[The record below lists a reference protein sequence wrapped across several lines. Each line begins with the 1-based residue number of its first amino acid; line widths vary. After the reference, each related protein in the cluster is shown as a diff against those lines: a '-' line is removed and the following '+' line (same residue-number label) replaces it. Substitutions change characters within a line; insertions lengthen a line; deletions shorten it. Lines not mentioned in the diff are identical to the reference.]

1 MKHSGIAE
9 IKSRSF
15 SVDPEQIKQLKYLV
29 REGEGLHLEFKRRA
43 SSPDQIVREM
53 IAFANTSGGILLV
66 GVNDDGEL
74 SGVKYPEEESLL
86 IRKAIVKYSRPHI
99 IFTETVIPLS
109 GMKFVIQYE
118 IPVSRRRP
126 HVFRVSN
133 RQSITYIRLRD
144 MSMKASR
151 EMSEIV
157 KRGKEGKNVQF
168 TYGEKESTLMKFLE
182 RNAKIT
188 LTEFE
193 VLSGLNHQEAAE
205 KLITLVLA
213 NVLKITPTD
222 KGDFYSRL

>member
-1 MKHSGIAE
+1 MNSYE
-9 IKSRSF
+9 NLQTNPQDLR
-15 SVDPEQIKQLKYLV
+15 QLKKIV
-29 REGEGLHLEFKRRA
+29 SAGEGTHLEFKRRA

-86 IRKAIVKYSRPHI
+86 IRKAIVKYTRPHI

-109 GMKFVIQYE
+109 GKKFVIQYE
-118 IPVSRRRP
+118 IPVSRKRP
-126 HVFRVSN
+126 HVFRVNN

-144 MSMKASR
+144 MTMKASR

-157 KRGKEGKNVQF
+157 RRGKEGKNVQF
-168 TYGEKESTLMKFLE
+168 SYGEHESALMKFLE
-182 RNAKIT
+182 RSGKIT
-188 LTEFE
+188 LSEFE
-193 VLSGLNHQEAAE
+193 VLSGLNGRDAAD

>member
-1 MKHSGIAE
+1 MASSE
-9 IKSRSF
+9 ILH
-15 SVDPEQIKQLKYLV
+15 VNPEHIRQLKLFV
-29 REGEGLHLEFKRRA
+29 REGEGTHLEFKRRA

-86 IRKAIVKYSRPHI
+86 IRKAILKCSRPHI
-99 IFTETVIPLS
+99 IFNETVIPLS
-109 GMKFVIQYE
+109 GKKFVIQYE
-118 IPVSRRRP
+118 IPVSRKRP

-157 KRGKEGKNVQF
+157 RRGKQGKNIQF
-168 TYGEKESTLMKFLE
+168 TYGDHEAALMKHLDKKE
-182 RNAKIT
+182 KVT
-188 LTEFE
+188 LPEFQ
-193 VLSGLNHQEAAE
+193 VLTGLNYNDAAE

-213 NVLKITPTD
+213 NVLRITPTE
-222 KGDFYSRL
+222 KGDYYSRV

>member
-1 MKHSGIAE
+1 MSGSEAL
-9 IKSRSF
+9 RTN
-15 SVDPEQIKQLKYLV
+15 PEQLRQLKQLVCL
-29 REGEGLHLEFKRRA
+29 GESLHLEFKRRA
-43 SSPDQIVREM
+43 SNPDQIVREM

-86 IRKAIVKYSRPHI
+86 IRNAVKKYCRPHI
-99 IFTETVIPLS
+99 HYNETVIPLS
-109 GMKFVIQYE
+109 GKRFVIQHE
-118 IPVSRRRP
+118 IPVGRKRP
-126 HVFRVSN
+126 YVFRVSN
-133 RQSITYIRLRD
+133 RQSLTYIRLRD
-144 MSMKASR
+144 MTIKASR

-157 KRGKEGKNVQF
+157 RRGKGGKNVQF
-168 TYGEKESTLMKFLE
+168 AYGDHESALMKFL
-182 RNAKIT
+182 NKNGTIT

-193 VLSGLNHQEAAE
+193 VISGLNHQEAAE

>member
-1 MKHSGIAE
+1 MNSYE
-9 IKSRSF
+9 NLQTNPQDLR
-15 SVDPEQIKQLKYLV
+15 QLKKIV
-29 REGEGLHLEFKRRA
+29 SAGEGTHLEFKRRA

-86 IRKAIVKYSRPHI
+86 IRKAIVKYTRPHI

-109 GMKFVIQYE
+109 GKKFVIQYE
-118 IPVSRRRP
+118 IPVSRKRP
-126 HVFRVSN
+126 HVFRVNN

-144 MSMKASR
+144 MTMKASR

-157 KRGKEGKNVQF
+157 RRGKEGKNVQF
-168 TYGEKESTLMKFLE
+168 SYGEHESALMKFLE
-182 RNAKIT
+182 RSGKIT
-188 LTEFE
+188 LSEFE
-193 VLSGLNHQEAAE
+193 VLSGLNSRDAAD

>member
-1 MKHSGIAE
+1 MPSSETLH
-9 IKSRSF
+9 
-15 SVDPEQIKQLKYLV
+15 VNNDQLRQLSLLV
-29 REGEGLHLEFKRRA
+29 RDGENLHLEFKRRA

-74 SGVKYPEEESLL
+74 SGVKYPEEESLG
-86 IRKAIVKYSRPHI
+86 IRNALKKYCRPHI
-99 IFTETVIPLS
+99 YYNETVIPLS
-109 GMKFVIQYE
+109 GKKFVIQYE
-118 IPVSRRRP
+118 IPVSRKRP

-151 EMSEIV
+151 EMSEV
-157 KRGKEGKNVQF
+157 VRRGKQGKSIQF
-168 TYGEKESTLMKFLE
+168 TYGDHEAALMKFLE
-182 RNAKIT
+182 RNGKIT
-188 LTEFE
+188 LPEFE
-193 VLSGLNHQEAAE
+193 ILSGLKYQDAAR